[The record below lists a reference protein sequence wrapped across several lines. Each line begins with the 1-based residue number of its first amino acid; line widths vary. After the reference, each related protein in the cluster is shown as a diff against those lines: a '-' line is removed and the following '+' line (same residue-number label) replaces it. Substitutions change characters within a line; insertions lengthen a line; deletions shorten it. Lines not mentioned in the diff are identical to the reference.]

1 MMLPLF
7 KELPIIEQQ
16 KQKKPQYFIYCFDG
30 LGGLLFL
37 VREGHAD
44 CVTWGLVLHGT
55 SRRKPTR
62 WKVLRRVQQ
71 ILSEADEFE
80 WWCWFTLQI
89 GVYSDIDRLVEVAK
103 EHVSEVVK
111 NG

>member
-1 MMLPLF
+1 MMFQLF
-7 KELPIIEQQ
+7 DDIPIVKIPKDE
-16 KQKKPQYFIYCFDG
+16 KPQYFIYCFDG

-37 VREGHAD
+37 VREGHSD

-62 WKVLRRVQQ
+62 WKALWRVQQ
-71 ILSEADEFE
+71 ILAEADEFE
-80 WWCWFTLQI
+80 WWRWYTLQI
-89 GVYSDIDRLVEVAK
+89 GVYSDIDRLIEVAK
-103 EHVSEVVK
+103 KHRSEVNN